1 MLCCCGMSQNSMP
14 FLQLTVTISVLRLL
28 LPDSEVTA
36 KTDNGSVHAVH
47 AIHVCMRKHEQPTN
61 QISLKN
67 RPRCYTKSPTAQ
79 DVFRP
84 LPRLI
89 SYAGVTRRWGLLS
102 HAQNDV
108 ATCKSIGR
116 SRGMHLYRI
125 ASGSILN
132 PKRRLRISGGWQE
145 KEECLLSIKLRKAC
159 PPTAST
165 L

>member
-1 MLCCCGMSQNSMP
+1 MP

-67 RPRCYTKSPTAQ
+67 RPRCYAKSPTAQ

-89 SYAGVTRRWGLLS
+89 SYVGVTRRWGLLS
-102 HAQNDV
+102 HVQNDV
-108 ATCKSIGR
+108 ATCR
-116 SRGMHLYRI
+116 SR
-125 ASGSILN
+125 
-132 PKRRLRISGGWQE
+132 E
-145 KEECLLSIKLRKAC
+145 V
-159 PPTAST
+159 
-165 L
+165 